1 MLRLR
6 GFLAACC
13 IIVFCNSSNALTFK
27 EVSNKLVL
35 SGEIKSG
42 DYEFV
47 RKTIISK
54 NIRSVL
60 LNSGGGDVKE
70 ALKIA
75 TFFREAGVTTHLPKR
90 SVCAS
95 ACVLLF
101 AGGVIRTADNSSKIG
116 VHVGSGVLNETA
128 LELFDEIYSKHG
140 KKGFALIA
148 SFAEQNAARFTLEQ
162 TFFLLKSGVSLR
174 LLEKTIDVHH
184 LEVLWLSQA
193 EARDFNLINS
203 F

>member
-1 MLRLR
+1 MLRFR
-6 GFLAACC
+6 GVLATCC
-13 IIVFCNSSNALTFK
+13 IICFCNLSHALTVN
-27 EVSNKLVL
+27 EVSNELLL

-47 RKTIISK
+47 RRTIISK
-54 NIRSVL
+54 NIHSVL
-60 LNSGGGDVKE
+60 LNSGGGDVSE

-75 TFFREAGVTTHLPKR
+75 TFFRESGVTTHLPKR

-116 VHVGSGVLNETA
+116 IHVGSGVLNESA
-128 LELFDEIYSKHG
+128 LELFDEIYDEHG
-140 KKGFALIA
+140 KEGFALMA
-148 SFAEQNAARFTLEQ
+148 SFAEQRAARFTLEQ
-162 TFFLLKSGVSLR
+162 AFFLLKSGVSLR
-174 LLEKTIDVHH
+174 LLEQTINVHH
-184 LEVLWLSQA
+184 LEILWISQT
-193 EARDFNLINS
+193 EARDYNLINS